1 MLIKIKNMKK
11 LLLLITGVSP
21 QGYPLLDTQGES
33 PQDSTNKEESLL
45 CGRSV

>member
-1 MLIKIKNMKK
+1 MKE

-21 QGYPLLDTQGES
+21 QGYPFLDTQGGS